1 MQYRDGKFVEAVCP
15 TCKEVRPLEQAVCD
29 KCGGKVPV
37 ISGDDTTTV
46 LREVLKITGGK
57 S

>member
-1 MQYRDGKFVEAVCP
+1 MEAVCP